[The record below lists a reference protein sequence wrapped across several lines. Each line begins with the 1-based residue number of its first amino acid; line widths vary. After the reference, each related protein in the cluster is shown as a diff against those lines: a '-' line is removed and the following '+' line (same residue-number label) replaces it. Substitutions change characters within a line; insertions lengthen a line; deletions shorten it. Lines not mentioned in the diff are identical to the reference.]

1 MDREDLILE
10 HERLDDLQN
19 GYMLIQ
25 NPKQFCFGL
34 DAVLLS
40 WFANVKPEEK
50 VLDMGTGTG
59 IVPILL
65 KARYPQGKYTGLEIQ
80 EESADVARRSV
91 AYNHLEQDI
100 VITTG
105 DIKEAAAIYGGSFFD
120 VVTTNPPYMVGSHGL
135 TGNNQA
141 KIIARHET
149 LCTLEDVV
157 SPGGKGA
164 EAKGTF
170 LYRARPFRLA
180 EILSVMVQHKI
191 EPKRMQLV
199 HPYVDKEPNMVLIEG
214 LRGGNSRMTVEKP
227 LIVYE
232 KPGVYTK
239 EVLDIY
245 GQETKKMSGMLYL
258 CATPIGN
265 LEDIT
270 CRVLRIL
277 KEVDLIAAEEPK
289 QY

>member
-1 MDREDLILE
+1 MDREKLVLE

-25 NPKQFCFGL
+25 NPKQFCFGI

-40 WFANVKPEEK
+40 WFANVKPQEQ

-65 KARYPQGKYTGLEIQ
+65 KARYPKGKYTGLEIQ

-91 AYNHLEQDI
+91 AYNHLEEDI
-100 VITTG
+100 SITTG

-120 VVTTNPPYMVGSHGL
+120 VVTTNPPYMVGNHGL
-135 TGNNQA
+135 TGENQA

-149 LCTLEDVV
+149 FCTLEDVV
-157 SPGGKGA
+157 SQA
-164 EAKGTF
+164 AKVLKPRGRF
-170 LYRARPFRLA
+170 YMVHRPFRLA
-180 EILSVMVQHKI
+180 EIMSVMVKYRI
-191 EPKRMQLV
+191 EPKRMRLV

-214 LRGGNSRMTVEKP
+214 MRGGNSRMTVEKP

-232 KPGVYTK
+232 RPGVYTR

-245 GQETKKMSGMLYL
+245 GQETKK
-258 CATPIGN
+258 
-265 LEDIT
+265 
-270 CRVLRIL
+270 
-277 KEVDLIAAEEPK
+277 
-289 QY
+289 

>member
-1 MDREDLILE
+1 MDREKLVLE

-25 NPKQFCFGL
+25 NPKQFCFGI

-40 WFANVKPEEK
+40 WFANVKPQEQ

-65 KARYPQGKYTGLEIQ
+65 KARYPKGKYTGLEIQ

-91 AYNHLEQDI
+91 VYNHLEEDI

-120 VVTTNPPYMVGSHGL
+120 VVTTNPPYMVGNHGL
-135 TGNNQA
+135 TGDNQA
-141 KIIARHET
+141 KMIARHET
-149 LCTLEDVV
+149 LCTLEDVI
-157 SPGGKGA
+157 SQA
-164 EAKGTF
+164 AKELKPRGRF
-170 LYRARPFRLA
+170 YMVLRPFRLA
-180 EILSVMVQHKI
+180 EIMSVMVKYRI
-191 EPKRMQLV
+191 EPKRMRLV

-214 LRGGNSRMTVEKP
+214 MRGGNSRMTVEKP

-232 KPGVYTK
+232 KPGVYTR
-239 EVLDIY
+239 EILDIY
-245 GQETKKMSGMLYL
+245 GQETKK
-258 CATPIGN
+258 
-265 LEDIT
+265 
-270 CRVLRIL
+270 
-277 KEVDLIAAEEPK
+277 
-289 QY
+289 